1 MTRTT
6 PQSLWSLPKAMMT
19 TTTVQVLLFASARE
33 AAGNVS
39 SVECSFGADEIADTT
54 ALRYACSFPWLC
66 MFYSREKQL
75 HQPLHD
81 NVLTVSTFYF
91 LRYFS
96 FTLFI
101 RRQLADRYPK
111 LAPLV
116 MDESNLT
123 LAVNEEYVPEGD
135 TIVLKT
141 GDTVALI
148 PPISGGWWS

>member
-1 MTRTT
+1 
-6 PQSLWSLPKAMMT
+6 
-19 TTTVQVLLFASARE
+19 
-33 AAGNVS
+33 
-39 SVECSFGADEIADTT
+39 
-54 ALRYACSFPWLC
+54 

-116 MDESNLT
+116 MDESSLT

-148 PPISGGWWS
+148 PPISGG